1 MDKQIRINMIEQ
13 QIRPWDVLDE
23 TVLDLYRTVLREDF
37 VADPAMRDLAYADV
51 ALPLGYGQY
60 MLEPKLEARML
71 QTLALRGDE
80 RVLHIGCGSGF
91 FAALLSR
98 LSAETLTVEII
109 PELAAAA
116 ATRLS
121 SFPNAR
127 LIVADGARG
136 LPDEGLF
143 DAVVL
148 TGSTP
153 KIAPE
158 LWRNVRD
165 NGKLLAVEGVAPAMT
180 LSLIRKREND
190 VFVRN
195 DILETCIPLLQNAP
209 AAAGF
214 AF

>member
-1 MDKQIRINMIEQ
+1 MNEKTRINMIEQ

-23 TVLDLYRTVLREDF
+23 TVLELYRTVPRENF
-37 VADPAMRDLAYADV
+37 VADPSLRDLAYADV
-51 ALPLGYGQY
+51 ALPVGFGQY

-71 QTLALRGDE
+71 QTLGLRGDE
-80 RVLHIGCGSGF
+80 RVLHIGCGGGF

-98 LSAETLTVEII
+98 LAAEITSVEIV
-109 PELAAAA
+109 PALAAVAEKHLA
-116 ATRLS
+116 D
-121 SFPNAR
+121 FPNAR
-127 LIVADGARG
+127 VIVADGARG
-136 LPDEGLF
+136 LPEEGEF

-158 LWRNVRD
+158 LWKNVKD
-165 NGKLLAVEGVAPAMT
+165 GGKLLAVEGTAPAMT
-180 LSLIRKREND
+180 LSLIRRREDGVFLRDD
-190 VFVRN
+190 V
-195 DILETCIPLLQNAP
+195 LETCIPPLQNAP

>member
-1 MDKQIRINMIEQ
+1 MNEQTRINMIEQ

-23 TVLDLYRTVLREDF
+23 TVLELYRTVPRENF
-37 VADPAMRDLAYADV
+37 VADPSLRDLAYADV
-51 ALPLGYGQY
+51 ALPIGCGQY

-71 QTLALRGDE
+71 QTLALRGNE
-80 RVLHIGCGSGF
+80 RVLHIGCGGGF

-98 LSAETLTVEII
+98 LAAEITTVEIV
-109 PELAAAA
+109 PELAAVAA
-116 ATRLS
+116 KHLAA
-121 SFPNAR
+121 FPNVR
-127 LIVADGARG
+127 LVVADGARG
-136 LPDEGLF
+136 LPEEGVF

-165 NGKLLAVEGVAPAMT
+165 GGRLLAVEGVAPAMT
-180 LSLIRKREND
+180 LSLIRKRGGD
-190 VFVRN
+190 VFLRD
-195 DILETCIPLLQNAP
+195 DILETCIPPLQNAP